1 LEHLIDN
8 VKGAER
14 TQEDN
19 MPKPKVIK
27 SLAKVIIAAA
37 WADGNISHEELNSL
51 KDLLF
56 LMPEMTA
63 SDWAELD
70 IYIEEPVGEEE
81 RARLIEELRA
91 YLVRPSYRKLAQQAL
106 ETVIQADGMVS
117 EGELQVLNEIREEL
131 LNAGA
136 GVIGQIGRLVRAPI
150 QRRSRTLA
158 EAPNR
163 EENLVDFMR
172 NKVYYSLNRLMQQEG
187 RHIDLPEAEIRKL
200 SLAGGLM
207 ARVANVDGEI
217 QPQEMSRMSEA
228 MQAKWHIAPEE
239 ADLVAEVAALEISRG
254 VDTYRLTRHFFE
266 STSEQER
273 LDFLDVLFAVADGD
287 GFVSYKEIEEIRTIA
302 TVLKLRHK
310 QFIAAKLRIPRERRA
325 ST

>member
-1 LEHLIDN
+1 
-8 VKGAER
+8 
-14 TQEDN
+14 
-19 MPKPKVIK
+19 
-27 SLAKVIIAAA
+27 
-37 WADGNISHEELNSL
+37 
-51 KDLLF
+51 
-56 LMPEMTA
+56 
-63 SDWAELD
+63 
-70 IYIEEPVGEEE
+70 
-81 RARLIEELRA
+81 
-91 YLVRPSYRKLAQQAL
+91 
-106 ETVIQADGMVS
+106 
-117 EGELQVLNEIREEL
+117 
-131 LNAGA
+131 
-136 GVIGQIGRLVRAPI
+136 
-150 QRRSRTLA
+150 
-158 EAPNR
+158 
-163 EENLVDFMR
+163 MR
-172 NKVYYSLNRLMQQEG
+172 NKVYYSLNRLMQQEE
-187 RHIDLPEAEIRKL
+187 RHIDLPEGELRKL

-217 QPQEMSRMSEA
+217 QPQEMSKMAEA
-228 MQAKWHIAPEE
+228 IQAKWHIAQEE